1 MLKPSRTHPLSQL
14 QQEAPA
20 LLEQFKTDKT
30 PIVLTVDG
38 KAAAVLQD
46 ADSYQQLLDK
56 IEQLETLVG
65 LRKSLE
71 EFEQGKG
78 IPLDRAF
85 QHLQEKHDL
94 PD

>member
-1 MLKPSRTHPLSQL
+1 MLNPSHTHPLSQL
-14 QQEAPA
+14 QQEASA
-20 LLEQFKTDKT
+20 LLDQFKIDKT

-46 ADSYQQLLDK
+46 AESYQQLLDK
-56 IEQLETLVG
+56 IERLETLAG

-78 IPLDRAF
+78 VPLDQAF
-85 QHLQEKHDL
+85 QHLQQKYDL
-94 PD
+94 SD